1 MTRSIDTLTVMTLDI
16 HPVMTTR
23 KSSQF
28 LRAEI
33 EESRRAPA
41 RILTPCARTHA
52 HTHTHARAR
61 TQPPTS

>member
-16 HPVMTTR
+16 HPVMTT

-33 EESRRAPA
+33 EKSRRAPA

-52 HTHTHARAR
+52 HTRTRTHAPAHSL
-61 TQPPTS
+61 TS